1 MKHKHTNFEAVVF
14 GAIVLLT
21 ASAMVVAGINA
32 LAGSGRFPYWHLPT
46 LVIFFAMF
54 ESSLRQEEKV
64 RIAALLRLLRMKCVL
79 YAAHASE
86 VLGTKAAK
94 AYSNIVQ
101 RAVRGLSALFIFRPE
116 DRPQTE
122 P

>member
-14 GAIVLLT
+14 GAIVLVT
-21 ASAMVVAGINA
+21 ASAMVVAGIKGI
-32 LAGSGRFPYWHLPT
+32 AGSGRFPYWHLPT
-46 LVIFFAMF
+46 LAIFIAFF
-54 ESSLRQEEKV
+54 EASLRPEDKARFAAIV
-64 RIAALLRLLRMKCVL
+64 RMLRMKYVL
-79 YAAHASE
+79 YATNASRA
-86 VLGTKAAK
+86 LGTKAAK
-94 AYSNIVQ
+94 AYSNISQ

>member
-1 MKHKHTNFEAVVF
+1 MKHKLFNFETVVF
-14 GAIVLLT
+14 GAIVLVT
-21 ASAMVVAGINA
+21 ASAMAVAGINA
-32 LAGSGRFPYWHLPT
+32 LAGSGRFPYWHLPS
-46 LVIFFAMF
+46 LAIFSALFD
-54 ESSLRQEEKV
+54 SSLRPEDKA
-64 RIAALLRLLRMKCVL
+64 RFAAIVRLLRMKYVL

-94 AYSNIVQ
+94 AYSNISQ

>member
-1 MKHKHTNFEAVVF
+1 MKHKPFNFEAIVF
-14 GAIVLLT
+14 GAVVLVT
-21 ASAMVVAGINA
+21 ASAMVVAGIKA
-32 LAGSGRFPYWHLPT
+32 LAGSVRFPYWHLPT
-46 LVIFFAMF
+46 LVIFFVMF

-64 RIAALLRLLRMKCVL
+64 RIAALLRLLRMKYVL

-94 AYSNIVQ
+94 AYSNISQ
-101 RAVRGLSALFIFRPE
+101 RAVRGLSALFTFRS
-116 DRPQTE
+116 DSRPQTE